1 MQFLSVRLPS
11 MCISA
16 PASAAAIDG
25 QRHETP
31 ARPLRYADRAWVAG
45 LASFVT
51 TAIILLPVEYE
62 TPIRSL
68 MLFLSSRRF

>member
-1 MQFLSVRLPS
+1 MQFLSVRPPS
-11 MCISA
+11 MYMSGPAFAA
-16 PASAAAIDG
+16 PIDG

-31 ARPLRYADRAWVAG
+31 ARAPRYADRAWVAG

-51 TAIILLPVEYE
+51 TAIILLPIEYE
-62 TPIRSL
+62 MPIRNL

>member
-11 MCISA
+11 VYVSF
-16 PASAAAIDG
+16 PASAAPIDG
-25 QRHETP
+25 QRRGFA
-31 ARPLRYADRAWVAG
+31 ARALHYSNQSWVTG

-68 MLFLSSRRF
+68 MLFLSSRRV

>member
-1 MQFLSVRLPS
+1 MQFLSVLPPTVY
-11 MCISA
+11 MNV
-16 PASAAAIDG
+16 PPSAATIDG
-25 QRHETP
+25 QLHGFT
-31 ARPLRYADRAWVAG
+31 ARVLRYANQSWVTG

-68 MLFLSSRRF
+68 MLFLSSRRV